1 MTSPEWWPDELDHAG
16 GEHLDPNYVAG
27 YDDKAQVDPV
37 PDVALLAKRGMG
49 PGSHVVDLGA
59 GTGAFAFA
67 AAATGADV
75 IAVDVSTAMC
85 EYMQARTERE
95 DVPNVDV
102 VQAGFLSF
110 EQPAGSVDFVYSRNA
125 LHQLPDFW
133 KVVAIERIAA
143 MLRPGGTFRVLD
155 LVFDLDPF
163 EIAAGIEAWMAGAV
177 EDPAVGYTAPE
188 FAEHVRIEHSTF
200 TWLFEPM
207 LERCGFDIVDRT
219 VHRNVY
225 AAYTCQDTR

>member
-1 MTSPEWWPDELDHAG
+1 M
-16 GEHLDPNYVAG
+16 AG
-27 YDDKAQVDPV
+27 YDDKAQVDPA

-49 PGSHVVDLGA
+49 PGSNVVDLGA
-59 GTGAFAFA
+59 GTGTFAFA

-75 IAVDVSTAMC
+75 FAVDVSTAMC
-85 EYMQARTERE
+85 AYMRARTERE

-110 EQPAGSVDFVYSRNA
+110 DQPAGSVDFVYTRNA

-155 LVFDLDPF
+155 LVFDLEPAQ
-163 EIAAGIEAWMAGAV
+163 IADGIETWMEGAV
-177 EDPAVGYTAPE
+177 EDPAFGYTASE
-188 FAEHVRIEHSTF
+188 FAEHVRLEHSTF
-200 TWLFEPM
+200 TWIFEPM
-207 LERCGFDIVDRT
+207 LERCGFEIVDRT